1 MRVLIRVEHAYKSY
15 GHVNAVNDISFT
27 VKEGEFF
34 AIIGPN
40 GSGKST
46 LMHLISGVDKL
57 TSGSITLRDQPVQN
71 YSRKALA
78 KWLAVL
84 QQQSL
89 PHIRFSVRD
98 VIEMG
103 RYPYQNWLGDEAV
116 DTTPLIDDIMTRL
129 NLHPLSHRML
139 DQLSGGERQ
148 RVALGK
154 VMAQQP
160 QLLLL
165 DEPTT
170 YLDIGYQ
177 VQMMEHIRQWQ
188 AESQLTVVAVLHDLN
203 LASQYCDRAML
214 LNEGKVVI
222 TGKPEQ
228 VLTEQ
233 VISEVYDTESII
245 LPHPHS
251 QRPQVLLS
259 GLRKR

>member
-1 MRVLIRVEHAYKSY
+1 MLIKVEQVHKNY
-15 GHVNAVNDISFT
+15 GDVPALRDVSFT
-27 VKEGEFF
+27 VNEGEFF
-34 AIIGPN
+34 VIIGPN

-46 LMHLISGVDKL
+46 LMHLISGVDQL
-57 TSGSITLRDQPVQN
+57 TSGTILLRDKPVQS
-71 YSRKALA
+71 YARKALA
-78 KWLAVL
+78 QWMAVL

-103 RYPYQNWLGDEAV
+103 RYPYQNWLGDEAE
-116 DTTPLIDDIMTRL
+116 DHTPLIDQIMTRL

-177 VQMMEHIRQWQ
+177 IQMMEHIKQWQ
-188 AESQLTVVAVLHDLN
+188 AESKLTVLAVLHDLN
-203 LASQYCDRAML
+203 LASQYADRILL
-214 LNEGKVVI
+214 LNEGQVVSI
-222 TGKPEQ
+222 GTPEQ

-233 VISEVYDTESII
+233 VISEVYDAESII
-245 LPHPHS
+245 MPHPHS
-251 QRPQVLLS
+251 RKPQVLLS
-259 GLRKR
+259 GFRKS